1 MFQLSESHMKG
12 FAADNVRDF
21 ENRAIRHLRTELPEE
36 SKPYSDEELRARVQR
51 AMARCRQ
58 YDLRTEYQ
66 IVCFVDAGMLLGEE
80 DFDTNRGWARFA
92 LAACNMSADRRAHA
106 TLEVALRIAHEDEAV
121 MKSIMKEGKKGGF
134 ADG

>member
-1 MFQLSESHMKG
+1 VFQLSDSHMRG
-12 FAADNVRDF
+12 FAADNIRDF
-21 ENRAIRHLRTELPEE
+21 ENRTIRHLRTELPGE

-51 AMARCRQ
+51 ASARCRD

-66 IVCFVDAGMLLGEE
+66 IVCFVDAGMLLDEE
-80 DFDTNRGWARFA
+80 DFDTKRGWARFA
-92 LAACNMSADRRAHA
+92 LTACTMSADRRAYA
-106 TLEVALRIAHEDEAV
+106 TLEVALRLAHEDEAV